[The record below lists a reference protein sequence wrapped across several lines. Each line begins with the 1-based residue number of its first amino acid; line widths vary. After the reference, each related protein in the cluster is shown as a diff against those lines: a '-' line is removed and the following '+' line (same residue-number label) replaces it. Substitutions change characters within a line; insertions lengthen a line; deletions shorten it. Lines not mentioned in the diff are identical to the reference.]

1 MTERSEEDRVAE
13 ALARIRVLSPAEAIA
28 RRAAGDALFLDV
40 RELNEW
46 NLFRIPGALHVPIGS
61 LEARAAEV
69 PRDRDLIVY
78 CNKGNRSV
86 LATDLLGTMGFT
98 RAASL
103 TGGAMAW
110 MSAGGELED

>member
-1 MTERSEEDRVAE
+1 MTERSEEDLVAE
-13 ALARIRVLSPAEAIA
+13 ARGRIRELTPAEAVA
-28 RRAAGDALFLDV
+28 RRGAGDALFVDV

-46 NLFRIPGALHVPIGS
+46 NLFRIPGALHLPIGA

-78 CNKGNRSV
+78 CNKGNRSI
-86 LATDLLGTMGFT
+86 LAADLLGTLGFT

-103 TGGAMAW
+103 AGGVMAW

>member
-1 MTERSEEDRVAE
+1 
-13 ALARIRVLSPAEAIA
+13 
-28 RRAAGDALFLDV
+28 
-40 RELNEW
+40 
-46 NLFRIPGALHVPIGS
+46 VPIGS